1 MSERLGL
8 GVADGESRW
17 IGVRRHQAILA
28 IAGLGLVGEWV
39 TQVHR
44 VLIELVLGAAL
55 FSCAAPTN
63 DGLTVGERVR
73 IAIEFGVRS
82 RWTSIRATIHHDV
95 VTIVAHGDATTRGFE
110 LQHRGRLDL
119 SGRDQQNALA
129 LEQFAD
135 ALGAS
140 DDTQHFSLH
149 VRSSP
154 NGVATLLAVP
164 ADVSAPSGWME
175 KSTLAMDAVSACG
188 DENAG
193 WLLERW
199 TYVRDV
205 AGVTRVL
212 RVRDFTAVPDG
223 HVLLERLQF
232 ASPTLDVVV
241 HVDVVGGVR
250 ANRLAAR
257 AVHRVGSDDVTTQA
271 AGFLRTAQA
280 ARTLERL
287 RQRESL
293 VVEGAAL
300 MRIAVFVVIRA
311 ASLRQLRRDVE
322 VVTRTAIESGL
333 RCEPGLGR
341 QSSWYCAQLPGA
353 PGW

>member
-1 MSERLGL
+1 MAPEAPFNGPDERPDDLGLAMWEGGPEMPVPEETGVKLPPPLARRRHAEVTWPTALTRWDPWWDGTSMSERLGL

-205 AGVTRVL
+205 AGVTACCACATSPPCR
-212 RVRDFTAVPDG
+212 RSRAPRATAVR
-223 HVLLERLQF
+223 V
-232 ASPTLDVVV
+232 ADV
-241 HVDVVGGVR
+241 GRRGARRCGRRR
-250 ANRLAAR
+250 AGKSTRR
-257 AVHRVGSDDVTTQA
+257 SGRPSC
-271 AGFLRTAQA
+271 
-280 ARTLERL
+280 
-287 RQRESL
+287 RE
-293 VVEGAAL
+293 
-300 MRIAVFVVIRA
+300 
-311 ASLRQLRRDVE
+311 
-322 VVTRTAIESGL
+322 
-333 RCEPGLGR
+333 
-341 QSSWYCAQLPGA
+341 
-353 PGW
+353 